1 MSDIAQAYAE
11 MDYIL
16 KYVPADMNVKVP
28 QRIKNLISTRKDPNY
43 VVRIDNRV
51 PLHQQNLLKTTK
63 SLIALL
69 YYNYWC
75 VDQQEKDELKMKFIE
90 NDKLAR
96 QMRNNDN
103 NNTPTGGMGGTSNF
117 GGSNNGFSGTN
128 SSAQFI
134 VESEPKQVVLQTA
147 EEKRIGFNIQES
159 AIDSVKNQPTID
171 EPTKVVDQPMAL
183 TEIKKPGFFKK
194 LKGFFARLFGAK
206 SESYDQN

>member
-183 TEIKKPGFFKK
+183 VEVKKPGLFKK
-194 LKGFFARLFGAK
+194 LKSFFARLFGAK
-206 SESYDQN
+206 TESFDQN

>member
-75 VDQQEKDELKMKFIE
+75 VDQQEKDELKQKFIE

-96 QMRNNDN
+96 QQRNDNDN
-103 NNTPTGGMGGTSNF
+103 NNTPTAGGNGGTSNF
-117 GGSNNGFSGTN
+117 NSSNNNTSGN
-128 SSAQFI
+128 AQMI

-171 EPTKVVDQPMAL
+171 EPTKIIDQPMAL
-183 TEIKKPGFFKK
+183 AEIKKPSFFKK

-206 SESYDQN
+206 SESYDQF

>member
-75 VDQQEKDELKMKFIE
+75 VDQQEKDELKQKFIE

-96 QMRNNDN
+96 QQRNDN
-103 NNTPTGGMGGTSNF
+103 DSNTPTAGGNGGTSNF
-117 GGSNNGFSGTN
+117 IGSNNNVSGN
-128 SSAQFI
+128 AQMI
-134 VESEPKQVVLQTA
+134 VESEPQQVVLQTA

-159 AIDSVKNQPTID
+159 AIDSIKNQPTID
-171 EPTKVVDQPMAL
+171 EPTKVINQTMAL
-183 TEIKKPGFFKK
+183 TEIKKPSFFKK
-194 LKGFFARLFGAK
+194 LKGFFARIFGAK
-206 SESYDQN
+206 TEGYDQY

>member
-103 NNTPTGGMGGTSNF
+103 NNTPTAGGNGGTSNF
-117 GGSNNGFSGTN
+117 NSSNNNISGN
-128 SSAQFI
+128 AQMI

-171 EPTKVVDQPMAL
+171 EPTKIIDQPMAL
-183 TEIKKPGFFKK
+183 AEIKKPSFFKK

-206 SESYDQN
+206 TESYDQF

>member
-75 VDQQEKDELKMKFIE
+75 VDQQEKDELKQKFIE

-96 QMRNNDN
+96 QQRNDN
-103 NNTPTGGMGGTSNF
+103 DNNTPTAGGNGGTSNF
-117 GGSNNGFSGTN
+117 TGSNNNTSGN
-128 SSAQFI
+128 AQMI

-159 AIDSVKNQPTID
+159 AIDSIKNQPTID
-171 EPTKVVDQPMAL
+171 EPTKVIDQTMAL
-183 TEIKKPGFFKK
+183 TEIKKPSFFKK
-194 LKGFFARLFGAK
+194 LKGFFARIFGAK
-206 SESYDQN
+206 TEGYDQY

>member
-75 VDQQEKDELKMKFIE
+75 VDQQEKDE
-90 NDKLAR
+90 
-96 QMRNNDN
+96 
-103 NNTPTGGMGGTSNF
+103 
-117 GGSNNGFSGTN
+117 
-128 SSAQFI
+128 
-134 VESEPKQVVLQTA
+134 
-147 EEKRIGFNIQES
+147 
-159 AIDSVKNQPTID
+159 
-171 EPTKVVDQPMAL
+171 
-183 TEIKKPGFFKK
+183 
-194 LKGFFARLFGAK
+194 
-206 SESYDQN
+206 

>member
-75 VDQQEKDELKMKFIE
+75 VDQQEKDELKQKFIE

-96 QMRNNDN
+96 QQRNDN
-103 NNTPTGGMGGTSNF
+103 DNNTPTAGGNGGTSNF
-117 GGSNNGFSGTN
+117 TSSNNNTSGN
-128 SSAQFI
+128 AQMI

-159 AIDSVKNQPTID
+159 AIDSIKNQPTID
-171 EPTKVVDQPMAL
+171 EPTKVIDQTMAL
-183 TEIKKPGFFKK
+183 TEIKKPSFFKK
-194 LKGFFARLFGAK
+194 LKGFFARIFGAK
-206 SESYDQN
+206 TEGYDQY

>member
-75 VDQQEKDELKMKFIE
+75 VDQQ
-90 NDKLAR
+90 
-96 QMRNNDN
+96 
-103 NNTPTGGMGGTSNF
+103 
-117 GGSNNGFSGTN
+117 
-128 SSAQFI
+128 
-134 VESEPKQVVLQTA
+134 
-147 EEKRIGFNIQES
+147 
-159 AIDSVKNQPTID
+159 
-171 EPTKVVDQPMAL
+171 
-183 TEIKKPGFFKK
+183 
-194 LKGFFARLFGAK
+194 
-206 SESYDQN
+206 

>member
-75 VDQQEKDELKMKFIE
+75 VDQQEKDELKQKFIE
-90 NDKLAR
+90 NDRLAR
-96 QMRNNDN
+96 QQNDD
-103 NNTPTGGMGGTSNF
+103 NNTPTAGGNGGTSNF
-117 GGSNNGFSGTN
+117 ISSNNNTSGN
-128 SSAQFI
+128 AQMI

-171 EPTKVVDQPMAL
+171 EPTKVIDQTMAL
-183 TEIKKPGFFKK
+183 TEIKKPSFFKK

-206 SESYDQN
+206 TESFDQN

>member
-75 VDQQEKDELKMKFIE
+75 VDQQEKDELKQKFIE

-96 QMRNNDN
+96 QQRNDNDN
-103 NNTPTGGMGGTSNF
+103 NNTPTAGGNGGTSNF
-117 GGSNNGFSGTN
+117 NSSNNNTSGN
-128 SSAQFI
+128 AQMI

-171 EPTKVVDQPMAL
+171 EPTKIIDQPMAL
-183 TEIKKPGFFKK
+183 AEIKKPSFFKK

-206 SESYDQN
+206 SESYDQY